1 MTTTVILNPRA
12 RGGLAA
18 REAPGVIDRL
28 RALDPGLRLV
38 ETRYSGHATELARQ
52 AIIAGATRLIAI
64 GGDGTAS
71 ETVNGYLAPGGEI
84 VASAPA
90 FGFVPLGTGGDWCRS
105 LGFDGT
111 AAGALGMIAAGKTRR
126 VDIGRIRFVADDG
139 APTTR
144 LFTNIA
150 SFGLSGPVDRAVN
163 RFKASRY
170 LSGRAVFKI
179 ATLAALMR
187 YRIQRV
193 AIRVDGGPAI
203 EARIAV
209 VAIANGAYFGGGMW
223 VAPPARIDDGRLEI
237 IVVRGETKAKL
248 ARDMNRVYTGD
259 HMKDADTTHL
269 TGTSITVEPLDAKE
283 TGPVLLD
290 IDGESPGRL
299 PAHFDVL
306 PRAIEVL
313 V

>member
-18 REAPGVIDRL
+18 REAPGVLNRL
-28 RALDPGLRLV
+28 KALHPDLRLL
-38 ETRYSGHATELARQ
+38 ETRYTGHATDLARQ
-52 AIIAGATRLIAI
+52 AITEGTTRLIAI

-71 ETVNGYLAPGGEI
+71 ETVNGYLSPNGTI
-84 VASAPA
+84 VASPPA

-111 AAGALGMIAAGKTRR
+111 ADGALNMIATGGTRR
-126 VDIGRIRFVADDG
+126 VDVGRIRFIADDG
-139 APTTR
+139 TPTTR

-163 RFKASRY
+163 RVKASRY

-187 YRIQRV
+187 YRFQHV
-193 AIRVDGGPAI
+193 AIRVDENPPI
-203 EARIAV
+203 DARIAV

-223 VAPPARIDDGRLEI
+223 VAPPARMDDGRLEV

-248 ARDMNRVYTGD
+248 ARDMNRVYAGD
-259 HMKDADTTHL
+259 HMDDANTTHL
-269 TGTSITVEPLDAKE
+269 SGTSVTVEPLDTAA

-299 PAHFDVL
+299 PATFDIL

>member
-18 REAPGVIDRL
+18 REAPSVIDRL
-28 RALDPGLRLV
+28 RSLDPPLRLV
-38 ETRYSGHATELARQ
+38 ETRYSGHATDLARQ
-52 AIIAGATRLIAI
+52 AIAEGATRLIAI

-71 ETVNGYLAPGGEI
+71 ETVNGYLGRDGAI
-84 VASAPA
+84 VDGAPA

-111 AAGALGMIAAGKTRR
+111 AGGALERIAVGATRR
-126 VDIGRIRFVADDG
+126 VDLGRIRFIADDG
-139 APTTR
+139 TPTTR

-179 ATLAALMR
+179 ATLAALVR
-187 YRIQRV
+187 YRFQRV
-193 AIRVDGGPAI
+193 AIRVDGGPVI

-223 VAPPARIDDGRLEI
+223 VAPPARLDDGLLDI
-237 IVVRGETKAKL
+237 IVVRGATKSKL
-248 ARDMNRVYTGD
+248 ARDMNRVYLGS
-259 HMKDADTTHL
+259 HMQDEDTSHVV
-269 TGTSITVEPLDAKE
+269 GASVTVEPLDE
-283 TGPVLLD
+283 TDTGAVLLD

-299 PAHFDVL
+299 PATFDLL

>member
-1 MTTTVILNPRA
+1 MTTTIILNPRA

-18 REAPGVIDRL
+18 REAPAVLDRL
-28 RALDPGLRLV
+28 NALYGQTQVL
-38 ETRYSGHATELARQ
+38 ETQKTGHAMDLARR
-52 AIIAGATRLIAI
+52 AIAAGARRLIAI

-71 ETVNGYLAPGGEI
+71 ETVNGYLRADGALADHRP
-84 VASAPA
+84 V

-111 AAGALGMIAAGKTRR
+111 AHGALARMASGTTRP
-126 VDIGRIRFVADDG
+126 VDLGRIRFIADDG
-139 APTTR
+139 TPTTR

-163 RFKASRY
+163 RVKASRY
-170 LSGRAVFKI
+170 FSGRAVFKI
-179 ATLAALMR
+179 ATLTALLG
-187 YRIQRV
+187 YRFKRV
-193 AIRVDGGPAI
+193 AIRVDGGAPL

-209 VAIANGAYFGGGMW
+209 VAIANGSYFGGGMW
-223 VAPPARIDDGRLEI
+223 VAPPARIDDGRLEV
-237 IVVRGETKAKL
+237 IVVRGETKRQL
-248 ARDMNRVYTGD
+248 ASAMNSVYSGQ
-259 HMKDADTTHL
+259 HMTNPITTHL
-269 TGTSITVEPLDAKE
+269 FGASIEVSPLDEGEA
-283 TGPVLLD
+283 GPTLLD

-299 PAHFDVL
+299 PATFDIL